1 MRGCIGGE
9 GGGGLGGKTDWWVD
23 MEGVIRVV
31 GEERERGGKD
41 ERMDGGERLPLRV
54 VDLVGGRAEGARER
68 NEGVEERVER
78 VEGWAEEVGGEG

>member
-1 MRGCIGGE
+1 MG
-9 GGGGLGGKTDWWVD
+9 
-23 MEGVIRVV
+23 GVIRVV

-41 ERMDGGERLPLRV
+41 ERMDGGGWLPLRV
-54 VDLVGGRAEGARER
+54 VDLVGGRAEGAKEL

>member
-1 MRGCIGGE
+1 MG
-9 GGGGLGGKTDWWVD
+9 
-23 MEGVIRVV
+23 GVIRVV
-31 GEERERGGKD
+31 GEEREGGGWDK
-41 ERMDGGERLPLRV
+41 RMDGGERLPLEA

>member
-1 MRGCIGGE
+1 MG
-9 GGGGLGGKTDWWVD
+9 
-23 MEGVIRVV
+23 GVIRVV

-54 VDLVGGRAEGARER
+54 VDLVGGRAEGAKER